1 VQELID
7 ALDRH
12 QAEIIHVGQFDYASI
27 FRMRRYRRAAFLEWA
42 SEPRFP
48 NVLPY
53 WDQTDDLW
61 GGTAYFPQEVT
72 IDTGSIRRSAAES
85 GAVTLMC
92 EFGGTERPLMPRAVL
107 RRQLERATAMGF
119 DVDAAFEFEALILDE
134 TDVSLREKNF
144 SDLKSFNPGHR
155 CWSGVT
161 HSVHAEFFAGME
173 AEILGHDIALY
184 ALTTELGPGCHEI
197 TLGHSR
203 GLRAADDAAL
213 LRTAVQSFA
222 RKQGKT
228 ASFMAYLGDGLPG
241 TGGHCTM
248 SLRDR
253 QTGRNLFASDAAET
267 TQLAGRFIAGMMKIV
282 PQAFALC
289 TSTTNAFRRLAPG
302 SWAPKSLTWAEH
314 PHTVAVRS
322 VPNAGDRARL
332 EFRVPPSDNN
342 TYLTMA
348 LMLGAGLDGIEQQ
361 LDIPAQTLGAHPDF
375 IPEGAERFPRDL
387 AEAADRLERSADA
400 VRLFGAEFVTGFA
413 ATCRHEFAALARAVS
428 AAERARYLEG

>member
-1 VQELID
+1 MQTLID

-12 QAEIIHVGQFDYASI
+12 KAEVIHVGQFDYASI
-27 FRMRRYRRAAFLEWA
+27 FRMRRYRRAPFLEWA

-53 WDQTDDLW
+53 WDRTDGLW
-61 GGTAYFPQEVT
+61 GGEAFFPQEVV
-72 IDTGSIRRSAAES
+72 IDPTSMRRSASES
-85 GAVTLMC
+85 GAVTVMC
-92 EFGGTERPLMPRAVL
+92 ELAGTEQPLMPRTVL
-107 RRQLERATAMGF
+107 RRQIERAAAMGF

-134 TDVSLREKNF
+134 TDASLRDKGF

-161 HSVHAEFFAGME
+161 HAVHADFFAGME
-173 AEILGHDIALY
+173 AAILAHDIALY
-184 ALTTELGPGCHEI
+184 AITTELGPGCHEI
-197 TLGHSR
+197 SLGHSR

-213 LRTAVQSFA
+213 LRMAVQAFA
-222 RKQGKT
+222 RERGKT

-253 QTGRNLFASDAAET
+253 HTGRNLFASDNGQT
-267 TQLAGRFIAGMMKIV
+267 SDLAGRFIAGMMKVV

-314 PHTVAVRS
+314 PHTVALRS
-322 VPNAGDRARL
+322 VPHAGDRARL
-332 EFRVPPSDNN
+332 EFRVPPSDTN

-361 LDIPAQTLGAHPDF
+361 LAVPAQTLGAHPDF

-400 VRLFGAEFVTGFA
+400 IRLFGAEFVTNFTA
-413 ATCRHEFAALARAVS
+413 ACRHEYAALARAVS
-428 AAERARYLEG
+428 PAERARYLES

>member
-1 VQELID
+1 MQALID

-12 QAEIIHVGQFDYASI
+12 KAAVIHVGQFDYASI
-27 FRMRRYRRAAFLEWA
+27 FRMRRYRREPFLEWA

-61 GGTAYFPQEVT
+61 GGDAFFPQEVT
-72 IDTGSIRRSAAES
+72 IDVDSIRRSAAEPD
-85 GAVTLMC
+85 AVTVLC
-92 EFGGTERPLMPRAVL
+92 EFGGAEQELMPRAVL
-107 RRQLERATAMGF
+107 RRQIERAAAMGF
-119 DVDAAFEFEALILDE
+119 DVEAAFEFEALILDE
-134 TDVSLREKNF
+134 TDVSLRDKGF

-161 HSVHAEFFAGME
+161 HSVHADFFAGME

-184 ALTTELGPGCHEI
+184 AITTELGPGCHEI
-197 TLGHSR
+197 SLGRSR

-213 LRTAVQSFA
+213 LRMAVQSFA

-228 ASFMAYLGDGLPG
+228 ASFMAYLGEGLPG

-253 QTGRNLFASDAAET
+253 QTGRNLFASDAGDT
-267 TQLAGRFIAGMMKIV
+267 TELAGRFIAGMMKVV

-289 TSTTNAFRRLAPG
+289 TSSTNAFRRLAPG

-322 VPNAGDRARL
+322 VPHAGDRARL

-361 LDIPAQTLGAHPDF
+361 LAIPPQTPGAHPDF

-387 AEAADRLERSADA
+387 AEAADRLERSTDA
-400 VRLFGAEFVTGFA
+400 ARLFGARFVENFT
-413 ATCRHEFAALARAVS
+413 ATCRHEYAALARAVS

>member
-1 VQELID
+1 MQALID
-7 ALDRH
+7 ALDRYK
-12 QAEIIHVGQFDYASI
+12 AEVIHVGQFDYASI
-27 FRMRRYRRAAFLEWA
+27 FRMRRYRRAPFLEWA

-61 GGTAYFPQEVT
+61 GGDAFFPQEVT
-72 IDTGSIRRSAAES
+72 IDVESIRRSASEP

-92 EFGGTERPLMPRAVL
+92 EFGGAEKPLMPREVL
-107 RRQLERATAMGF
+107 RRQIERAAAMGF

-134 TDVSLREKNF
+134 TDISLREKGFN
-144 SDLKSFNPGHR
+144 DLKSFNPGHR

-161 HSVHAEFFAGME
+161 HNVHADFFAGME

-184 ALTTELGPGCHEI
+184 AITTELGPGCHEI
-197 TLGHSR
+197 SLGHSR

-213 LRTAVQSFA
+213 LRTSVQSYA

-253 QTGRNLFASDAAET
+253 KTGRNLFASDAVET
-267 TQLAGRFIAGMMKIV
+267 TELAGRFIAGMMKVV

-322 VPNAGDRARL
+322 VPNAGERARL

-361 LDIPAQTLGAHPDF
+361 LAIPAQTRGAHPDF

-387 AEAADRLERSADA
+387 AEAADRLEKSADA
-400 VRLFGAEFVTGFA
+400 VRLFGPEFVANFT
-413 ATCRHEFAALARAVS
+413 ATCRHEYAALARSVS
-428 AAERARYLEG
+428 PAERARYLEG